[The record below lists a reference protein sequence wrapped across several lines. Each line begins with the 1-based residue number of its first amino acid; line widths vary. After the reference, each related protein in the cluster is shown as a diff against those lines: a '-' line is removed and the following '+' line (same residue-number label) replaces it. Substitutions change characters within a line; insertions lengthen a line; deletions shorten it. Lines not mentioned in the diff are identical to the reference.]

1 MSIAKQTLYE
11 RSQRSWTLYFIYF
24 NLFNTNINKS
34 DGFLTLSADIFPVSN
49 GLLMILILQS
59 TKSSRLMNF
68 LWSLTSGRIGHIR
81 ISSLTTKNV
90 MVRRFD
96 LSAVGQSVTFLT
108 TVPAPAVMPQSLF
121 CTKTTVPKD
130 NSSVRFVIQDSHQMK
145 VASPL

>member
-34 DGFLTLSADIFPVSN
+34 AGFLTLSADIFPLSN
-49 GLLMILILQS
+49 GLLMIPIHPN

-68 LWSLTSGRIGHIR
+68 LWSLTSARTGLIK
-81 ISSLTTKNV
+81 ISSLTMKNV
-90 MVRRFD
+90 MVRRSA
-96 LSAVGQSVTFLT
+96 LSAVGQSVIFLT
-108 TVPAPAVMPQSLF
+108 TVPAPAVMPQNLF

-130 NSSVRFVIQDSHQMK
+130 NSSVRSVIQDSPRMK